1 MNDINASQGFIFQ
14 DAQVRGQIVRLE
26 HTVQTIL
33 HQHPYPPM
41 LRHLLAE
48 ALASCLLLIGSL
60 KFEGNMS
67 LQFQGDKRLSLL
79 LVQCDH
85 QLNLRAYAQY
95 EDNVTTEEYAH
106 AFLAGKMVIT
116 LSPNNKTEAY
126 QSIVPIFST
135 SMSENLTHYFAQSEQ
150 LATRIW
156 LATDESRVA
165 GMMLQIMPGTEK
177 TTQDREVFW
186 EYATHLGQTITD
198 HELLNL
204 DNETL
209 LHRLY
214 HETELMLFDSR
225 SARFRCRCSRE
236 KMQQVITLLGEKDAK
251 KLIEEKGHVE
261 VSCDFCNNQYHFDS
275 IDVTLLFHK

>member
-85 QLNLRAYAQY
+85 Q
-95 EDNVTTEEYAH
+95 
-106 AFLAGKMVIT
+106 
-116 LSPNNKTEAY
+116 
-126 QSIVPIFST
+126 
-135 SMSENLTHYFAQSEQ
+135 NLTHYFAQSEQ

-165 GMMLQIMPGTEK
+165 GMMLQLMPGTEK

-198 HELLNL
+198 HELLNF